1 MLVET
6 KKNKLNFEQIQIKTF
21 QQEKQQIK
29 SGFWFK
35 NCGNL
40 FTKVELK
47 IDSQIFFKQN
57 DFGVRRWI

>member
-29 SGFWFK
+29 SGF
-35 NCGNL
+35 
-40 FTKVELK
+40 
-47 IDSQIFFKQN
+47 
-57 DFGVRRWI
+57 